1 MAEKNFNTRM
11 QQKIDTTENWGKAV
25 NFVPKKGEI
34 IVYSD
39 GGGVGIPKIK
49 VGDGTTKVGNLKF
62 ITIDSNADLSIN
74 GNTYNGSSAVSLSS
88 QQLGVPSAFI
98 AKSVSVLDCNSEKIG
113 RVLSSS
119 ADNTLVNGPTEIG
132 STGAGVLWNIPALS
146 APTSS
151 INEAGTQQKLYQIFV
166 YDSGKVYL
174 RKNSSNDTAT
184 WTYGTW
190 EKLLTDVNITA
201 DNITT
206 ALGYTPVKDV
216 QVAGRSVLD
225 GGVANVPIAQEDA
238 PGVVSILSPQD
249 SGIWNDNGSLKVSY
263 ATDAEISGRTGT
275 RKAIVCANLD
285 YAVKAAMCDGKGA
298 AWTSAEQKA
307 ARERMGIP
315 GDYEL
320 IEEIVLTEESRVARS
335 KEPDGAPY
343 NFATIMMRAEFPAS
357 DKTGNIFISYNIGN
371 EYNNIISYFVSPY
384 KAYAVKYG
392 YSKVWVENS
401 RYRSGWWT
409 CVENH
414 GQFAQYYENP
424 MQQDKYSIADG
435 NIIGFSTDVM
445 AAGTKITI
453 YGVRA

>member
-1 MAEKNFNTRM
+1 MGEHSLSARM
-11 QQKIDTTENWGKAV
+11 QQKIDTAANWAKAT

-39 GGGVGIPKIK
+39 GGGVGVPKIK

-74 GNTYNGSSAVSLSS
+74 GVSYNGSSAVSLSS

-98 AKSVSVLDCNSEKIG
+98 AKSVSVLDCNNEKIG

-119 ADNTLVNGPTEIG
+119 AGNTLVNGPAEIG
-132 STGAGVLWNIPALS
+132 STGAGVLWNIPLS

-151 INEAGTQQKLYQIFV
+151 INESEAQQKLYQIFV

-174 RKNSSNDTAT
+174 RKNSSNDIAT

-206 ALGYTPVKDV
+206 ALGYAPAKVPESPSWGIIKNMNGEIALDPASDNTINS
-216 QVAGRSVLD
+216 RSTRQ
-225 GGVANVPIAQEDA
+225 PI
-238 PGVVSILSPQD
+238 
-249 SGIWNDNGSLKVSY
+249 
-263 ATDAEISGRTGT
+263 TTG
-275 RKAIVCANLD
+275 NFD
-285 YAVKAAMCDGKGA
+285 YAVTAAMTDGKGP
-298 AWTSAEQKA
+298 AWTAAQQAA
-307 ARERMGIP
+307 ARDRMGIP

-320 IEEIVLTEESRVARS
+320 IEEIVLAEESGVTRS
-335 KEPDGAPY
+335 KEPDGIPY
-343 NFATIMMRAEFPAS
+343 NFAVIMLRAEFPAS
-357 DKTGNIFISYNIGN
+357 EKTDNIYISYNVGN
-371 EYNNIISYFVSPY
+371 VYNSITSYFLSPY
-384 KAYAVKYG
+384 KADAVKYG

-409 CVENH
+409 CVENQ
-414 GQFAQYYENP
+414 GQYAQYYENP
-424 MQQDKYSIADG
+424 VQQDKYSIADG
-435 NIIGFSTDVM
+435 NIISFSTDVM